1 MRAIQDADVRGK
13 RVLVRV
19 DFNVPLNKS
28 EITDD
33 SRIRAA
39 LPTIRLLRDRGAQV
53 VLMSHLGRP
62 KGKAVGELSLQ
73 PVAAR
78 LSALLSAEVR
88 FVDDVAGSDAQA
100 AVDGLDAGEVLLL
113 QNLRFESGEEKND
126 SSLASALAALAD
138 IFCNDA
144 FGAAHRAHA
153 STEAITKLLPAYAGL
168 LVQREV
174 EVLSR
179 LLEDPARPFVVI
191 LGGAKVSDK
200 FGAIERLLPMAD
212 TLIIGGGMAN
222 TFLMAQGLGVGQSL
236 AERDLVDTASQLLA
250 SAGSTY
256 TTVLLPTDVRV
267 AHSWDGSARVVG
279 VGDIGDEDAIF
290 DIGPSTAGA
299 YARAIAEAATILWN
313 GPMGVFERTAF
324 AGGTREVAVAVAT
337 SRGVSVVG
345 GGDSIAAVQQMGVA
359 DEIDHLSTG
368 GGASLEFLE
377 GRVLP
382 GLAAIPE

>member
-1 MRAIQDADVRGK
+1 MRPIQDADVQDK

-19 DFNVPLNKS
+19 DFNVPLQDS

-39 LPTIRLLRDRGAQV
+39 LPTIRLLRERGAKV

-62 KGKAVGELSLQ
+62 KGEVVNALSLQ
-73 PVAAR
+73 PVAVR
-78 LSALLSAEVR
+78 LGTLLATEVR
-88 FVDDVAGSDAQA
+88 FVDDVAGADAQA
-100 AVDGLDAGEVLLL
+100 AVESLDAGDVLLL
-113 QNLRFESGEEKND
+113 QNLRFEPGEEKND
-126 SSLASALAALAD
+126 SSLASSLAARAD

-153 STEAITKLLPAYAGL
+153 STEAIAKHLPAYAGL
-168 LVQREV
+168 LMQREV

-179 LLEDPARPFVVI
+179 LLENPARPFVVI

-200 FGAIERLLPMAD
+200 FGVIERLLPMAD
-212 TLIIGGGMAN
+212 TLIIGGAMAN
-222 TFLMAQGLGVGQSL
+222 TFLMAQGVGVGKSL
-236 AERDLVDTASQLLA
+236 AEPDLMNTARQLLA
-250 SAGSTY
+250 TAGATQ

-267 AHSWDGSARVVG
+267 AHSMDDSARVVA
-279 VGDIGDEDAIF
+279 VGAIGDEDAIY
-290 DIGPSTAGA
+290 DIGPATENA
-299 YARAIAEAATILWN
+299 YAHVIAEAATILWN
-313 GPMGVFERTAF
+313 GPMGVFERAAF
-324 AGGTREVAVAVAT
+324 AGGTKAVAT
-337 SRGVSVVG
+337 TVATSDGVSVVG

-359 DEIDHLSTG
+359 GEISHLSTG

-382 GLAAIPE
+382 GLAAIPD